1 MSSSICK
8 SCGHEITWH
17 GDMAGHC
24 YTCNWEPWD
33 TYLGLFNIQQEYK
46 NGCDEPGEYPHDR
59 GIARASDEIER
70 ALLYDIDDTMER
82 LSRLCTMPTNGYWA
96 AVVVEGLS
104 IANDS
109 VCGYRQNEYV
119 GNPDWR
125 SDILTRCFAHTDFA
139 VRYEALQL
147 AETWP
152 EEGVSVL
159 QQVSDDDKTLY
170 ECT

>member
-1 MSSSICK
+1 MQ
-8 SCGHEITWH
+8 
-17 GDMAGHC
+17 
-24 YTCNWEPWD
+24 
-33 TYLGLFNIQQEYK
+33 LGALGYIPGSVQQQQEYK

-125 SDILTRCFAHTDFA
+125 SDILTQCFAHSDFA
-139 VRYEALQL
+139 VRYETLQL

-159 QQVSDDDKTLY
+159 QQVRDTDKHFMNARNQILGQFNAKSS
-170 ECT
+170 